1 MTQLAAPTRDGGAAQ
16 LEVGLGKLL
25 KFEGRKSSAS
35 AGRQVSG
42 DAQILI
48 FTGVR
53 YERGTPPPPNNHSHT
68 GRKRKRV

>member
-1 MTQLAAPTRDGGAAQ
+1 M
-16 LEVGLGKLL
+16 EVGLGKLL
-25 KFEGRKSSAS
+25 KFEGRKKSAS

-53 YERGTPPPPNNHSHT
+53 YERGTPPPDKHGHT
-68 GRKRKRV
+68 RRKRKSV